1 MTATYSLVNNNSSGA
16 KLCLKMTANLLTG
29 ERKATPIALA
39 QHSYFN
45 LSSHSSPNRILDHSL
60 HLPNCSKFTPLDN
73 TSIPTRKIQQVKNDD
88 GAMNAMDFCS
98 KAKPLSNALIQYGE
112 QRAGLN
118 QNDAN
123 NNIQRIL
130 NGNDAAAS
138 TIVARVP
145 KEDGVP
151 YGFDHNY
158 VIDNDDG
165 QLEKKSTRLRVAAI
179 LYHSPTGRALRVLT
193 SSPGMQLYTSNHL
206 DGKTPTSTLCKDN
219 TSYPQW
225 QGICLE
231 TQTFPDSIYPHDK
244 HIDVEDDEFA
254 QGRCFILRPGGANY
268 HHDVEYEFLNMNA
281 I

>member
-1 MTATYSLVNNNSSGA
+1 
-16 KLCLKMTANLLTG
+16 
-29 ERKATPIALA
+29 
-39 QHSYFN
+39 
-45 LSSHSSPNRILDHSL
+45 
-60 HLPNCSKFTPLDN
+60 
-73 TSIPTRKIQQVKNDD
+73 
-88 GAMNAMDFCS
+88 MDFCS

-231 TQTFPDSIYPHDK
+231 TQTFPDSIYPNDK
-244 HIDVEDDEFA
+244 NIDMEDDEFA

-281 I
+281 IWVSDWPYCNAVLQRHEIVNIRNLYSAKKVFRCWAILNIFKLKLLEVGEICCRMSRIMSLPLW